1 MTVDRP
7 LRPTRRAALVG
18 GAVLLATTGCD
29 LVGDRPGTD
38 PDPSDSPGTSG
49 SDASPDADPDE
60 SLVDEVRAEIATAA
74 AVVLAAGRGRPSV
87 SRRVGD
93 YRRLHDRHL
102 AALPGET
109 GRVRRVRV
117 AGDDAQALR
126 RVTTAENLLQRR
138 LADASVAAE
147 SGPLAALLASMSAA
161 VAQLLATGEA
171 T

>member
-1 MTVDRP
+1 MTVDRR
-7 LRPTRRAALVG
+7 LRPTRRGALVG
-18 GAVLLATTGCD
+18 GAVLLATTGCE
-29 LVGDRPGTD
+29 LVGGQSGTD
-38 PDPSDSPGTSG
+38 PARSDSPGTTGSG
-49 SDASPDADPDE
+49 ASPDADPDE
-60 SLVDEVRAEIATAA
+60 SLVDEVRTEIAATA

-109 GRVRRVRV
+109 GRVRRVQV
-117 AGDDAQALR
+117 AGDEAGALG
-126 RVTTAENLLQRR
+126 RVTAAENRLQRR
-138 LADASVAAE
+138 LADAAVAAE

-161 VAQLLATGEA
+161 VAQLLASGEA